1 MDLSGRCHET
11 DLTRWLRSPVSV
23 RSPTGNRA
31 IRSDGIQCLVRPVSQ
46 RKEENFFIKR
56 NVPYTVII
64 EGFRVQSTYL
74 RGECQRRKRTLVLSF
89 Y

>member
-31 IRSDGIQCLVRPVSQ
+31 YGIDYSIAMFGSPRLTVE
-46 RKEENFFIKR
+46 KKKTFLKR
-56 NVPYTVII
+56 NAVH
-64 EGFRVQSTYL
+64 
-74 RGECQRRKRTLVLSF
+74 CHH
-89 Y
+89 